1 MRLTLH
7 HLAAAAFA
15 AVLATSCVVPTVVD
29 DHGATVV
36 GQAQSGTLH
45 LVIGIVMCRSTR
57 LLTICI
63 NTCQLSDKLDITARV
78 LNGFKPSL
86 FALNVICIG
95 RLAFPPLS
103 HPVFV
108 PTSHIV
114 AIASS

>member
-1 MRLTLH
+1 MIAPGFAMRLTLH

-78 LNGFKPSL
+78 LNGLSL
-86 FALNVICIG
+86 RCWRSMSSA
-95 RLAFPPLS
+95 S
-103 HPVFV
+103 
-108 PTSHIV
+108 V
-114 AIASS
+114 A